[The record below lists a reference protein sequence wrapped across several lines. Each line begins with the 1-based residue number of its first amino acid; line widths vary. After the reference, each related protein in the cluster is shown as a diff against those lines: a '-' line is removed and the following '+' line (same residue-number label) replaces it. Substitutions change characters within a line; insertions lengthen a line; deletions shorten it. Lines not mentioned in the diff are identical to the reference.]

1 VLSQLPAF
9 VDSIA
14 HTSAGTVNEKTGTVT
29 VGATVRAVTVRLLCA
44 GFSELVSLGMNCYGL
59 TTRLKVPP
67 NALMPLPAGTGAPL
81 DAGASC
87 SWLNR

>member
-1 VLSQLPAF
+1 
-9 VDSIA
+9 
-14 HTSAGTVNEKTGTVT
+14 
-29 VGATVRAVTVRLLCA
+29 
-44 GFSELVSLGMNCYGL
+44 MNCYGL

-67 NALMPLPAGTGAPL
+67 NAVMPLPLPAGAGAPF